1 MAARN
6 DNTGRFA
13 FFRQLRA
20 DGITCMFGNPGSS
33 EENLLDALQSPEFQD
48 FRYYLALHEGPAVAI
63 ADAFARATPA
73 VALDGDAFAW
83 RRPALVQLHSYAG
96 LANGLGMMYYARRG
110 YTPMVVIA
118 GEAGLRYEALDGQ
131 MAADLCAIAR
141 PFVKADANGPCAWRV
156 VDPGSLLRLLRRAIK
171 TAATPPTGPVFLA
184 LPMDVLDQP
193 NSEAIARSFPVRSHA
208 VPDDATIA
216 EAAKLL
222 RAATNPLILM
232 GDGVAAAGAQHELTE
247 VADLAGAVVWGGNCS
262 EVNMAASHPLFG
274 GYLGHM
280 FGDDSKRIVSQGDVV
295 LVCGTTVLP
304 DVFPSLE
311 GVFGDNAKV
320 IQFDL
325 NVTEIAK
332 NFPLTIG
339 ALGEPKA
346 TLAGLAAV
354 LRDTTTAADSRR
366 AGERR
371 KKHGKEKEARRRAA
385 LEADAK
391 VRDQVP
397 MRMSR
402 FCDDLM
408 HRLAKL
414 KSAPLVFDEALTNAP
429 DLLRYLPQDELNT
442 WYQTRV
448 GMLGTGLPG
457 TIGLK
462 IAHPERTVIGFVGD
476 GSAISTIQALAT
488 AARYRIG
495 AKFVVCNN
503 KSYRILKYNIR
514 QYWRGRGDPEHQPFP
529 DSFDLTQPDLRFDRL
544 AQAQGIDAVRVE
556 RPDEIASALDRA
568 FADDAPF
575 LIDLVLTAEL

>member
-1 MAARN
+1 MTTRN
-6 DNTGRFA
+6 ENTGRFA
-13 FFRQLRA
+13 FFRQLQA

-33 EENLLDALQSPEFQD
+33 EENLLDALQSPEFKD
-48 FRYYLALHEGPAVAI
+48 FRYYLALHEGPTVAI

-73 VALDGDAFAW
+73 VALNGDAFAW

-141 PFVKADANGPCAWRV
+141 PFVKSDANGPCAWRV

-171 TAATPPTGPVFLA
+171 SAATPPMGPVFLA

-193 NSEAIARSFPVRSHA
+193 NTEAIARSFPVRSHA

-222 RAATNPLILM
+222 RGATRPLILM
-232 GDGVAAAGAQHELTE
+232 GDGIAAAGAQKELTE
-247 VADLAGAVVWGGNCS
+247 VADLVGAVVWGGNCS

-311 GVFGDNAKV
+311 GVFGDKARV

-325 NVTEIAK
+325 NATEIAK

-346 TLAGLAAV
+346 TLARLAAV
-354 LRDTTTAADSRR
+354 LRDTIGKAESERAAQ
-366 AGERR
+366 RR
-371 KKHGKEKEARRRAA
+371 KKHGEEKEAHHRAA
-385 LEADAK
+385 LKADAK

-408 HRLAKL
+408 KRLAKL
-414 KSAPLVFDEALTNAP
+414 KPSPLVFDEALTNAP
-429 DLLRYLPQDELNT
+429 ELLRYLPQDEPDT
-442 WYQTRV
+442 WFQTRV

-457 TIGLK
+457 AIGLK
-462 IAHPERTVIGFVGD
+462 IAHPERTVFGFVGD
-476 GSAISTIQALAT
+476 GSAIGAIQALAT

-503 KSYRILKYNIR
+503 KSYRILKYNIQ
-514 QYWRGRGDPEHQPFP
+514 QYWREQQQPLDQPFP
-529 DSFDLTQPDLRFDRL
+529 DVFDLAQPELRFDQL
-544 AQAQGIDAVRVE
+544 AQAQGIAAVRVE
-556 RPDEIASALDRA
+556 RPDQIAPALDRA
-568 FADDAPF
+568 LADDQPF

>member
-1 MAARN
+1 MTARN
-6 DNTGRFA
+6 DDTGRFA
-13 FFRQLRA
+13 FFRQLQA

-33 EENLLDALQSPEFQD
+33 EENLLDALQSPEFKD
-48 FRYYLALHEGPAVAI
+48 FRYYLGLHEGPTVAI
-63 ADAFARATPA
+63 ADAYARATPA
-73 VALDGDAFAW
+73 VARNGDAFPW
-83 RRPALVQLHSYAG
+83 RRPALVQLHSYPG

-141 PFVKADANGPCAWRV
+141 PFVKSDGNGPCAWRV

-171 TAATPPTGPVFLA
+171 TASTPPMGPVFLA
-184 LPMDVLDQP
+184 LPMDVLDAP
-193 NSEAIARSFPVRSHA
+193 NTEPVARSFPVRSHA
-208 VPDDATIA
+208 VPDDATLA
-216 EAAKLL
+216 EAARLL
-222 RAATNPLILM
+222 RSATRPLILM
-232 GDGVAAAGAQHELTE
+232 GDGIAAASAQAELTE
-247 VADLAGAVVWGGNCS
+247 VADLVGAIVWGGNCS
-262 EVNMAASHPLFG
+262 EVNMPASHPLFG

-280 FGDDSKRIVSQGDVV
+280 FGDDSRRIVSQGDVV

-325 NVTEIAK
+325 DLTEIAK
-332 NFPLTIG
+332 NFPLAIG

-346 TLAGLAAV
+346 TLARLAAV
-354 LRDTTTAADSRR
+354 LRETMTSAESKRAA
-366 AGERR
+366 ERR
-371 KKHGKEKEARRRAA
+371 KQHGDEKEAHRRAA

-397 MRMSR
+397 LRMSR
-402 FCDDLM
+402 FCAELM
-408 HRLAKL
+408 PRLEKIRPT
-414 KSAPLVFDEALTNAP
+414 PLVFDEALTNAP
-429 DLLRYLPQDELNT
+429 ELLRYFPQDEPGT
-442 WYQTRV
+442 WFQTRV

-457 TIGLK
+457 AVGLK
-462 IAHPERTVIGFVGD
+462 IAHPDRTVIGFVGD

-488 AARYRIG
+488 VARYHVG

-503 KSYRILKYNIR
+503 RSYRILKYNIR
-514 QYWRGRGDPEHQPFP
+514 QYWRDLAQPLDQPFP
-529 DSFDLTQPDLRFDRL
+529 DAFDLAQPDLRFDLL
-544 AQAQGIDAVRVE
+544 AQAQEVDAVRVE
-556 RPDEIASALDRA
+556 RPEQIAPALDRA
-568 FADDAPF
+568 LADDRPF